1 MSKKRGPNSPMES
14 EKTKQSTS
22 SAAAATLGMAAMLSA
37 VSNVFSGSEA
47 RSSVSVTDSEDEYSL
62 ATGGDNPWNSS
73 NVSNS
78 TIKQPKSSEELRP
91 LFEYRHD
98 GAMRDEI
105 EVEILTKNGRKFTG
119 SITPLE
125 AKYDIYLKAL
135 NFENHDNFDGVR
147 INYKGR
153 LVVTFK
159 LIEPI
164 NIDDLE
170 AYENFEFKRTWLA
183 NGKQGE
189 DTIGCK
195 IKGIRY
201 RPPTVSA
208 FENSNQDDGTKV
220 VKIEGCEYRVA
231 EDEILAWLS
240 LYGEVV
246 SELKEDCFRDENQR
260 TGNNRTGN
268 YSIMMRLE
276 KNIPQLLPMHGRR
289 IKMYHSGIQKLCT
302 HCFGP
307 HKKQHCTVE
316 VKVPWINYVKEF
328 IEENDDVPVE
338 FFGRWP
344 ELVAKTSYERASG
357 THRYDR
363 NPQQPIQQEPA
374 ISEPVISEPHRANEN
389 NQLPNQ
395 QTPTTSNQSSNNN
408 APATQ
413 NPTAITIQVP
423 TKEQFDIPTTEEAY
437 ERMVERLSTVGLA
450 RWEVDKAIEAK
461 TTAFNRAC
469 REHKKHLTELKKKA
483 DPKQT
488 MKTRKNSVN

>member
-1 MSKKRGPNSPMES
+1 MNRKRGPNSPMES

-22 SAAAATLGMAAMLSA
+22 AAASTLGMAAML
-37 VSNVFSGSEA
+37 NVVTSVFGNSEA
-47 RSSVSVTDSEDEYSL
+47 RSEITDSEDEFSQ
-62 ATGGDNPWNSS
+62 AIGEDNPWNEA

-78 TIKQPKSSEELRP
+78 TIKQPKNNDDLKP
-91 LFEYRHD
+91 LFEYKHD
-98 GAMRDEI
+98 GAIRDEI
-105 EVEILTKNGRKFTG
+105 EIEILTKNGRKFTG
-119 SITPLE
+119 SITPIE

-147 INYKGR
+147 INYKGK

-164 NIDDLE
+164 NIDDLQG
-170 AYENFEFKRTWLA
+170 YENFEFKRTWTA
-183 NGKQGE
+183 NGKKGE

-201 RPPTVSA
+201 RPPTTSA
-208 FENSNQDDGTKV
+208 FENTSQEDGIKV
-220 VKIEGCEYRVA
+220 VKIEGCEYRLA

-240 LYGEVV
+240 LYGETV
-246 SELKEDCFRDENQR
+246 SELKEDTFRDENHK

-289 IKMYHSGIQKLCT
+289 IKMYHAGIQKLCT

-307 HKKQHCTVE
+307 HRKQNCTVDE
-316 VKVPWINYVKEF
+316 KVPWINYVRDF
-328 IEENDDVPVE
+328 IEVNDDIPVE

-344 ELVAKTSYERASG
+344 ELVAKTSMEAASG
-357 THRYDR
+357 RYRQGQRPDQQSEQEHGQSTSTSTSTTNQPPAQPSR
-363 NPQQPIQQEPA
+363 STQLEHTESKAADKQQP
-374 ISEPVISEPHRANEN
+374 
-389 NQLPNQ
+389 
-395 QTPTTSNQSSNNN
+395 QS
-408 APATQ
+408 
-413 NPTAITIQVP
+413 QVPPLP

-437 ERMVERLSTVGLA
+437 ERMVERLASVGLA
-450 RWEVDKAIEAK
+450 KWEVDKAIEAK

-469 REHKKHLTELKKKA
+469 REHKKLTTELKKKT

-488 MKTRKNSVN
+488 MKTRKNSLN